1 MLGYT
6 FISLVCIFL
15 VWGALRVFVFTL
27 GFHEDYA
34 IRLLTSS
41 SASFDDKVVILT
53 GSPLITATKKAI
65 EGLKTFTT
73 RIGIGEPLVVEV
85 PPSVNEGISTILK
98 VFSYD
103 AEYVLGLSGG
113 TGYLIVFTLIAL
125 VLSGRN
131 AKIYIHPEGS
141 NVPEI
146 LIDKYVLTTLRRLPT
161 EAELRVLN
169 EIVKTPGITD
179 EEIAIIIGRKVKTV
193 RNIVTELN
201 KSGLIIKRGRR
212 GGIYPTEWGK
222 VIALINELKN

>member
-6 FISLVCIFL
+6 FIYLVCIFL
-15 VWGALRVFVFTL
+15 IWGALRVYVFTL
-27 GFHEDYA
+27 GFHEDHA

-41 SASFDDKVVILT
+41 GASFDDKVVVLT
-53 GSPLITATKKAI
+53 ESPLITATKKAI
-65 EGLKTFTT
+65 RNLKVFTT
-73 RIGIGEPLVVEV
+73 KMGIGEPLVVKV
-85 PPSVNEGISTILK
+85 PPSLNEGISTLLE

-103 AEYVLGLSGG
+103 AEYILGLLGG

-125 VLSGRN
+125 VLSGKN
-131 AKIYIHPEGS
+131 AKIYIYPEAS
-141 NVPEI
+141 NIPEI
-146 LIDKYVLTTLRRLPT
+146 LIDKYVLNTLRRLPT
-161 EAELRVLN
+161 ETELMVLN
-169 EIVKTPGITD
+169 EIVKAPGITD
-179 EEIAIIIGRKVKTV
+179 EEIAVIIGKKVKTV